1 MKLRLRKSDKLNNDK
16 LDRITLMTAI
26 IINLIETKLN
36 PRFFS
41 VGGFDFLCHLNL
53 LGQFIFRLSAPQSYQ
68 LIQLTLK
75 PINAN

>member
-1 MKLRLRKSDKLNNDK
+1 MKLHLRKSDKLNDDK

-41 VGGFDFLCHLNL
+41 VGGFD
-53 LGQFIFRLSAPQSYQ
+53 IFRLSAPQSYQ

>member
-1 MKLRLRKSDKLNNDK
+1 MKLHLRKSDKLNNDK

-53 LGQFIFRLSAPQSYQ
+53 LRQFIAPQSYQ